1 MHKAE
6 PYATGST
13 KRITMDARW
22 IELSRGLSIAA
33 SDVQMGLIR
42 AGTGNGKGWHTK
54 GAGKNRNDVTK
65 NITGLPAWGV
75 VSRIEAPLCARYFL
89 SSALT
94 HHRTGAWP
102 CALPFSV
109 GRVK

>member
-1 MHKAE
+1 
-6 PYATGST
+6 
-13 KRITMDARW
+13 
-22 IELSRGLSIAA
+22 
-33 SDVQMGLIR
+33 MGLIR
-42 AGTGNGKGWHTK
+42 AGTGDGKGWYTK
-54 GAGKNRNDVTK
+54 GVGKNRKDVIK

-75 VSRIEAPLCARYFL
+75 VSRIEASRRGRYFL

-94 HHRTGAWP
+94 HQRTGAWP